1 MNPKSIIHSS
11 WNPLLS
17 ILNREPLTTLN
28 RDILPN
34 ISYQP
39 KAENIFKVFSMPL
52 NQIKVVILGQD
63 PYPTPGDAIG
73 YSFATIKERKIPKS
87 LNIIQQEII
96 NEGLPKFSVKE
107 DGNYSDDWKEL
118 KHWTEQGV
126 FLLNTALTVETA
138 KAGSHL
144 KYWSDWTKQ
153 VIQFIS
159 KQNPCIWILWGKKAE
174 DFIPNILNPYHVKGY
189 DKDTIED
196 IPTHPD
202 YNYVL
207 TAPHPAAELYS
218 GGNAGFYGC
227 NHFLFVNKILAKLGK
242 DKIIY

>member
-1 MNPKSIIHSS
+1 MNPKEIIDAS
-11 WNPLLS
+11 WNP
-17 ILNREPLTTLN
+17 ILPKLNQEPLITLN

-39 KAENIFKVFSMPL
+39 KAENIFRVFSMPL

-73 YSFATIKERKIPKS
+73 YSFATIPSRNMPKS
-87 LNIIQQEII
+87 LGIIAKEIE
-96 NEGLPKFSVKE
+96 NE
-107 DGNYSDDWKEL
+107 EL
-118 KHWTEQGV
+118 KTGFFDSDIAHWKTLEHWTQQGI

-144 KYWSDWTKQ
+144 KYWSDWTKT

-159 KQNPCIWILWGKKAE
+159 KQNPCIWILWGKKAQS
-174 DFIPNILNPYHVKGY
+174 FIPNILNPFHVNGY

-196 IPTHPD
+196 ILVHPD
-202 YNYVL
+202 YNYIL

-218 GGNAGFYGC
+218 GGKAGFYGC
-227 NHFLFVNKILAKLGK
+227 NHFIFVNKILAKLSK
-242 DKIIY
+242 NEIIY